1 MDRMSGQIADGVDE
15 SGVIVH
21 YKLPEILLL
30 DVVEKPSF
38 LVDDGEVRVDGA

>member
-1 MDRMSGQIADGVDE
+1 MSGQIADGVDE

-21 YKLPEILLL
+21 HPEILLL